1 MARCMY
7 KGKINKPKTIL
18 FWVIKDSDENKCM
31 AVTVTEGLALQD
43 PALLNLN
50 LVSSAW
56 NTGN

>member
-1 MARCMY
+1 MY
-7 KGKINKPKTIL
+7 KGKINKYETIL
-18 FWVIKDSDENKCM
+18 FGVIKYSDENKCM